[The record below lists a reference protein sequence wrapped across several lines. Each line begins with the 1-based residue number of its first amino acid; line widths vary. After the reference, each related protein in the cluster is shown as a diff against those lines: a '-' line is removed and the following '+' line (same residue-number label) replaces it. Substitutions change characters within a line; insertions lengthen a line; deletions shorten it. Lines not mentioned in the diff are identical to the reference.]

1 MKLLPQSLVAIA
13 CVVVMTSLVSAAPVT
28 LTTEF
33 DGSQSSAG
41 NLFDVTNHGSAAV
54 TLTGAFEGNFEDN
67 VWYRDLEVWYRAG
80 SYVGHE
86 SDANGW
92 SLLGSDMLTSAP
104 TPNTPTSFN
113 VDNTLLISAGETVG
127 LLVYIHGGAPRTQ
140 MLASSAQ
147 AGDSFS
153 DNHLTI
159 AAGASKSLDNGA
171 TVGGAAPLGGNTIS
185 GHRMWNGTIEYTVA
199 AEDETTTVAIPEPA
213 SLAVLGI
220 GGLAMLTRRRMTTA
234 RDGLA

>member
-13 CVVVMTSLVSAAPVT
+13 CVVMLTSVASAAPVT

-33 DGSQSSAG
+33 DGSQTSAG

-54 TLTGAFEGNFEDN
+54 TLTGAFEGNFQDN
-67 VWYRDLEVWYRAG
+67 VWWRELEVWHRAG

-86 SDANGW
+86 NDASGW
-92 SLLGSDMLTSAP
+92 SLLGSDMLTSKP
-104 TPNTPTSFN
+104 IPNTPTSFN

-127 LLVYIHGGAPRTQ
+127 LLVYIHGGGLNTQ
-140 MLASSAQ
+140 SLSSSAQ
-147 AGDSFS
+147 AGDGFS
-153 DNHLTI
+153 DDHLTI
-159 AAGASKSLDNGA
+159 AAGVGKSLDGSA
-171 TVGGAAPLGGNTIS
+171 SVGGAAPLGGNTIS
-185 GHRMWNGTIEYTVA
+185 GLRMWNGTIEYTVT
-199 AEDETTTVAIPEPA
+199 AEDETTTIAIPEPA